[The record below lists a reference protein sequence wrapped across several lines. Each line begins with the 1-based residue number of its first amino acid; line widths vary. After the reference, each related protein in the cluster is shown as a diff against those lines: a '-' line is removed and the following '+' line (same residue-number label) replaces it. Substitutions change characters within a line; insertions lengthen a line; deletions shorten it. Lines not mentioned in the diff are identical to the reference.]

1 MWAILQIN
9 EKGIFILFKINR
21 EKRERERER
30 ERETEQGKGG
40 AMIGTVFVIIEGEG
54 DTKSLLL

>member
-21 EKRERERER
+21 EKR